1 MAGILKEGVEQ
12 FWFYVAITHF
22 YLVLCFNVVYC
33 ARDGR
38 FVVGDELVNVNGSS
52 LRGVTMEEARHT
64 LRSCSGD
71 VDIIVAREGGQ
82 EAGAGAS
89 TPSSSAAPVE
99 RRKRRKLPMIERPK
113 SAPIYPGMVDFR

>member
-1 MAGILKEGVEQ
+1 M
-12 FWFYVAITHF
+12 
-22 YLVLCFNVVYC
+22 
-33 ARDGR
+33 
-38 FVVGDELVNVNGSS
+38 GDELVNVNGSS
-52 LRGVTMEEARHT
+52 LRGVTMEEARHI

-89 TPSSSAAPVE
+89 APSSSAAPVE